1 MIKSKIKITQLKS
14 TIKCPQKQKLTF
26 IALGLKKINHQVEH
40 ISTPQIIGMI
50 KKVEHLIKI
59 E

>member
-1 MIKSKIKITQLKS
+1 MIKVKIKITQIKS
-14 TIKCPQKQKLTF
+14 TIKCPLQQKLTF
-26 IALGLKKINHQVEH
+26 RALGLKKINDQVEH

>member
-1 MIKSKIKITQLKS
+1 MIKYKIKITQLKS
-14 TIKCPQKQKLTF
+14 NIKCPKKQKLTF

-40 ISTPQIIGMI
+40 ITTPQIIGMI

>member
-1 MIKSKIKITQLKS
+1 MIKYKIKITQVKS
-14 TIKCPQKQKLTF
+14 TIKCPLQQKLTF
-26 IALGLKKINHQVEH
+26 IALGLKKIKHQVEH
-40 ISTPQIIGMI
+40 LSTPQIIGMI